1 MPQLPEGAEMRIA
14 VFAPEGC
21 GNALSKELLRACTGL
36 EAEGASL
43 PFERAGKACRYESCH
58 GMGLWP
64 IPADVRKYDW
74 FLLVT
79 RSPVHSCYSVWRRM
93 GRRGANPNGHWT
105 RGYTDEGIIETIIW
119 QQLAARRMLEMMD
132 LSSVPHAEVTY
143 GDLVN
148 TPRIITSYLPSDIET
163 IPDFQVP
170 EIRNANDNRW
180 KEDEIFVQMW
190 NRYKDIFNA

>member
-1 MPQLPEGAEMRIA
+1 
-14 VFAPEGC
+14 
-21 GNALSKELLRACTGL
+21 
-36 EAEGASL
+36 
-43 PFERAGKACRYESCH
+43 
-58 GMGLWP
+58 
-64 IPADVRKYDW
+64 
-74 FLLVT
+74 
-79 RSPVHSCYSVWRRM
+79 M

-132 LSSVPHAEVTY
+132 LSSVPHADVTY

-148 TPRIITSYLPSDIET
+148 TPRIITSYLPSGIET

-180 KEDEIFVQMW
+180 KEDEVFVQMW